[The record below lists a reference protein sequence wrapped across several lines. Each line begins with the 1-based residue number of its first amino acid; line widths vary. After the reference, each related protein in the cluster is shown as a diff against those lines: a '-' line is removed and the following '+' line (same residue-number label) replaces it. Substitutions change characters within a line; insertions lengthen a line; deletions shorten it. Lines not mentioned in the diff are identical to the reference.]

1 MESSSGNPRQQWT
14 SVVELLP
21 ALPCISMSLLD
32 SGQLLR
38 TPFQLLGREMVMVDP
53 ISVAFGLKVKTNA
66 LSCSVN
72 SKSQDEA

>member
-32 SGQLLR
+32 SGQLL
-38 TPFQLLGREMVMVDP
+38 PFQLLGREMVDP
-53 ISVAFGLKVKTNA
+53 ISMAFGLQWVT
-66 LSCSVN
+66 
-72 SKSQDEA
+72 